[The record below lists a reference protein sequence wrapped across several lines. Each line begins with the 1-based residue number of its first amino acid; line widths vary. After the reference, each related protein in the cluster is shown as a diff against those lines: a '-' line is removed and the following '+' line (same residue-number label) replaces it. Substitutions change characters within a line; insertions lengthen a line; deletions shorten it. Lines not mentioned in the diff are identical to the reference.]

1 MSEGKAKGYSSPPCN
16 WILVYPIAIFLLYLP
31 LADLNFN
38 SSKGKYGF
46 TRILRRG
53 IADLP

>member
-1 MSEGKAKGYSSPPCN
+1 MREGKAKGYSSPPCN